1 MSDSPTHQEDFWH
14 SLRKHTAA
22 RIALG
27 KAGSSITTQELL
39 KFQQAHALARDAVHT
54 PLDEQELITALQP
67 LQQEIISLHTQAED
81 RQSYLLRPDCGKQL
95 NDESRKGLRTP
106 SEESD
111 LSLII
116 GDGLSAQAIH
126 RHIPP
131 LFNILI
137 PKLLELKI
145 SLAPISIVRHARV
158 AVSDEIGAMM
168 KSKMAVIFIGERP
181 GLSAAD
187 SLGIY
192 LTYHPKKGNTDE
204 KRNCLSNVRPEGM
217 PYVVAAEKLTYLIQ
231 ESFSR
236 KLSGVKLKDG
246 LQISLKG

>member
-1 MSDSPTHQEDFWH
+1 MSDSPTHQEDFWR

-27 KAGSSITTQELL
+27 KAGSSITTEELL

-54 PLDEQELITALQP
+54 PLNEKELLEALQP
-67 LQQEIISLHTQAED
+67 LQQEIITLHTQAED
-81 RQSYLLRPDCGKQL
+81 RQTYLLRPDWGKKL
-95 NDESRKGLRTP
+95 SDVSRKDLQSSGVA
-106 SEESD
+106 SE
-111 LSLII
+111 LCLII

-137 PKLLELKI
+137 PKLIDLNI

-168 KSKMAVIFIGERP
+168 KSKMSVIFIGERP

-192 LTYHPKKGNTDE
+192 LTYDPVKGNTDE
-204 KRNCLSNVRPEGM
+204 KRNCISNVRPEGM

-231 ESFSR
+231 ESFRR

>member
-1 MSDSPTHQEDFWH
+1 MSDSPTYKKDFWQ

-54 PLDEQELITALQP
+54 PLDEKALTEALQP
-67 LQQEIISLHTQAED
+67 LQQEIITLHTQAED
-81 RQSYLLRPDCGKQL
+81 RQTYLLRPDWGKQL
-95 NDESRKGLRTP
+95 SDESRKDLP
-106 SEESD
+106 SPEVESD

-131 LFNILI
+131 LFKILI
-137 PKLLELKI
+137 PKLKESGF

-158 AVSDEIGAMM
+158 AVSDEIGALMR
-168 KSKMAVIFIGERP
+168 SKLAVIFIGERP

-192 LTYHPKKGNTDE
+192 LTYNPEKGNTDE
-204 KRNCLSNVRPEGM
+204 KRNCISNVRPEGM

-231 ESFSR
+231 ESFRR